1 MRHIGGLGAV
11 QDLGFM
17 SSFGGTDTVSI
28 SSKDNTA
35 VINCRYVRVLSF
47 KSNVEVRTAKPLRLC
62 SRVLGFT
69 VWV

>member
-1 MRHIGGLGAV
+1 
-11 QDLGFM
+11 M

-47 KSNVEVRTAKPLRLC
+47 KSNVEVRTAKHLRLC